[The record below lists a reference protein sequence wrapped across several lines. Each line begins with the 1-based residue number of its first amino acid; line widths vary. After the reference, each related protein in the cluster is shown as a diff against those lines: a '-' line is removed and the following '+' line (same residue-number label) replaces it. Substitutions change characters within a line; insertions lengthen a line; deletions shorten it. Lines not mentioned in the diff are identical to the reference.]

1 MLTDHQKDRIK
12 GVFYGQAIGD
22 ALGLGTEFMTKDQV
36 AEYYPKGLSHYDQ
49 IIRDRHRSRWP
60 VGAWTDDTDQ
70 FLCIVRSIIKKKEVC
85 ELAFA
90 EELYQWFQGNPM
102 GIGKTVYKV
111 VSMPQFT
118 LYPHKAAQLVWKLSG
133 KNNASNGAV
142 MRTSV
147 LGTFDLHDADKT
159 PEHTEKIAKVTH
171 WDARC
176 TGSCAIV
183 SLIIRHLLLEDE
195 TLPVEHLLQIAEPYH
210 EEVREAIA
218 KAEKNNLSGLSLGDA
233 ENLGYT
239 IKALSAGLWAY
250 YHAGSFE
257 EGITKIIM
265 EGGDAD
271 TNASVAGSIL
281 GARFGFSA
289 LPGYL
294 IEGLTHKTLLEDILQ
309 EYLMVLETR
318 AHYCLNR

>member
-36 AEYYPKGLSHYDQ
+36 AEYYPKGLSNYDQ

-60 VGAWTDDTDQ
+60 VGAWTDDSDQ
-70 FLCIVRSIIKKKEVC
+70 FLCIVRSMIKKKEVC

-90 EELYQWFQGNPM
+90 DELYQWFKGNPM

-159 PEHTEKIAKVTH
+159 LEHTEKIAKVTH

-289 LPGYL
+289 LSGYL

>member
-1 MLTDHQKDRIK
+1 MLTDLQKDRIK

-22 ALGLGTEFMTKDQV
+22 ALGLGTEFMTKDEV
-36 AEYYPKGLSHYDQ
+36 AAYYPAGLSHYDQ
-49 IIRDRHRSRWP
+49 IIRDKHRSRWP

-70 FLCIVRSIIKKKEVC
+70 FLCIVNSIIERKEVC

-90 EELYQWFQGNPM
+90 EELYRWFQGNPM

-118 LYPHKAAQLVWKLSG
+118 LYPHKAAELVWRLSG
-133 KNNASNGAV
+133 RKSASNGAI

-147 LGTFDLHDADKT
+147 LGTFDIHDYDKMLAN
-159 PEHTEKIAKVTH
+159 TEKITRVTH
-171 WDARC
+171 WDSRC
-176 TGSCAIV
+176 TGSCAVV
-183 SLIIRHLLLEDE
+183 SQIIRHLLLEDE
-195 TLPVEHLLQIAEPYH
+195 ILPAENLIQIANLYH
-210 EEVREAIA
+210 ADIHETISR
-218 KAEKNNLSGLSLGDA
+218 AEDDNLTGLSLCDPD
-233 ENLGYT
+233 NLGYT
-239 IKALSAGLWAY
+239 LKALSAGLWAY

-281 GARFGFSA
+281 GARFGFSTFPEH
-289 LPGYL
+289 LV
-294 IEGLTHKTLLEDILQ
+294 EGLVHKTLLEDTLQ
-309 EYLMVLETR
+309 EYLRVLEER
-318 AHYCLNR
+318 EQYCLNH

>member
-1 MLTDHQKDRIK
+1 MLTNHQKDRIK

-36 AEYYPKGLSHYDQ
+36 AEYYPKGLSNYDQ

-60 VGAWTDDTDQ
+60 VGAWTDDSDQ
-70 FLCIVRSIIKKKEVC
+70 FLCIVRSMIKKKEVC

-90 EELYQWFQGNPM
+90 DELYQWFKGNPM

-159 PEHTEKIAKVTH
+159 LEHTEKIAKVTH

-289 LPGYL
+289 LPGYF
-294 IEGLTHKTLLEDILQ
+294 IEGLAHKTLLEDILQ